1 MRRSTGGKSRESEEE
16 SAETDQKIKL
26 ILEQAKQE
34 AERTAAAHN
43 LTPVSGNS
51 SSPGV
56 AFSLA
61 GNIPL
66 AALPTTLAA
75 QLVVSEQQK
84 VLQLQ
89 RQVAHQQQHQ
99 HQQQTVTLV
108 ATTSPLNLVE
118 PPRNSNTNMNSTH
131 ASLRTGIPQ
140 PTVLPPRHDQQV
152 RPPATGTATAVT
164 TTAAARMPTPSS
176 TRPVTNLSPVMVASV
191 PRHVLPIQLP
201 TQPLPPESVR
211 KTQPVL
217 LEQNQPAAK
226 MGPTNAGMPS
236 SGMLSRTTTISVSLP
251 TEPIPR
257 SVAMPGS
264 SSGGAANLSRSP
276 LPISTAAHL
285 AAMTRAS
292 MPLVVSGGQIVG
304 APRHMIPGGAVVVT
318 RSNVPPPQQQQVRMT
333 LHSAEGQRVSL
344 KQRDG
349 LKESDVDLKMR
360 DQVVVEAMLGGA
372 QLQPVKREYLQPRER
387 EAIRPPSIPL
397 ADHGRSKEEEKQTMY
412 PAHQQQQQYANAQT
426 IDLYKLQEIQVQ
438 NYRELTLIYQQ
449 LLAAGHPETVAAQLA
464 QTLLRDRYM
473 EESRPGSVPPMSHLH
488 HLEEMRRQQSAGRQ
502 PLPAHSGDPY
512 RQTESPLYSHLQP
525 AHSQHPYMQ
534 QREPV
539 GPPTAA
545 HMEYRREDLVP
556 PAAHSS
562 QLQRLTHSPAI
573 SDFSTSRPQS
583 PVSAAVYQQ
592 PQPLYA
598 GSSAV
603 NDMPLTNYR
612 LPYLAAYPICWSGTL
627 ALKND
632 MASVRMHYVSGS
644 RDLAKASLP
653 VSGATLKIVQR
664 MRLEDAQID
673 GVKRKM
679 DTRSEHCMLL
689 ALPNG
694 SEQEEIEKQSKI
706 LRNNFITYLQLKSAA
721 GIVNVSNEDNQPAYI
736 VHVFPSCDF
745 ANENLAR

>member
-1 MRRSTGGKSRESEEE
+1 
-16 SAETDQKIKL
+16 
-26 ILEQAKQE
+26 
-34 AERTAAAHN
+34 
-43 LTPVSGNS
+43 
-51 SSPGV
+51 
-56 AFSLA
+56 
-61 GNIPL
+61 
-66 AALPTTLAA
+66 
-75 QLVVSEQQK
+75 
-84 VLQLQ
+84 
-89 RQVAHQQQHQ
+89 
-99 HQQQTVTLV
+99 
-108 ATTSPLNLVE
+108 
-118 PPRNSNTNMNSTH
+118 
-131 ASLRTGIPQ
+131 
-140 PTVLPPRHDQQV
+140 
-152 RPPATGTATAVT
+152 
-164 TTAAARMPTPSS
+164 
-176 TRPVTNLSPVMVASV
+176 
-191 PRHVLPIQLP
+191 
-201 TQPLPPESVR
+201 
-211 KTQPVL
+211 
-217 LEQNQPAAK
+217 
-226 MGPTNAGMPS
+226 MPS
-236 SGMLSRTTTISVSLP
+236 G
-251 TEPIPR
+251 
-257 SVAMPGS
+257 AN
-264 SSGGAANLSRSP
+264 SGGGGGGISNLSRSP

-285 AAMTRAS
+285 AAVTRAS

-304 APRHMIPGGAVVVT
+304 PAPRHMVPGGAVVVT
-318 RSNVPPPQQQQVRMT
+318 RPSLPPQLQQQQQIRT
-333 LHSAEGQRVSL
+333 ALHSAAEGQRVSL

-349 LKESDVDLKMR
+349 LKENETDLKAR
-360 DQVVVEAMLGGA
+360 EQVAVEAMLSGA
-372 QLQPVKREYLQPRER
+372 QLQPVKRGEYLQPRER
-387 EAIRPPSIPL
+387 EAIRPSSTPL
-397 ADHGRSKEEEKQTMY
+397 AEHGRAKQEEEKQQQVLY
-412 PAHQQQQQYANAQT
+412 PAHAQQQQQQQYTTAQA
-426 IDLYKLQEIQVQ
+426 IDLYKLQELQ

-449 LLAAGHPETVAAQLA
+449 LVASGQPEAVAIQVAQNI
-464 QTLLRDRYM
+464 LRDRFM
-473 EESRPGSVPPMSHLH
+473 EEQRPGSVPPMSHLH
-488 HLEEMRRQQSAGRQ
+488 HHMEEMRRQQQQQQQQQTAVGRQ

-545 HMEYRREDLVP
+545 HLVEYRREDLVP

-583 PVSAAVYQQ
+583 PAVVAY
-592 PQPLYA
+592 QPLYT
-598 GSSAV
+598 GSSNNSSSAAMSEV
-603 NDMPLTNYR
+603 PLTNYR

-632 MASVRMHYVSGS
+632 MASVRMHYVSGC

-745 ANENLAR
+745 ANENLARIAPNLLHRVADIEHLVVVIATVFNDASK